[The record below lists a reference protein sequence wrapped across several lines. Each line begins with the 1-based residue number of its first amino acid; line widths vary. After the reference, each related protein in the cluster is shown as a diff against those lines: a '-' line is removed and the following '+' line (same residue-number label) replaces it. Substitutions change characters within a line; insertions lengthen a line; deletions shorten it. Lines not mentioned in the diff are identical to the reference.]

1 MKRLTGQLTSIAI
14 DQLDLRFSP
23 LRAPTAL
30 AVKKMAS
37 SLRARGQITPIVI
50 TTDPPSTVDGFK
62 RIQAARSLGM
72 GRLKAIGIHVG
83 PIQAKAMMYLMNRSG
98 SFSLIEEAILVREL
112 VDGDGLSQTDAA
124 ATLEKHKSWVNRRL
138 LMIRRLAP
146 EIIEDIKLQLIP
158 PGSAPALARLQQCD
172 QPEFSTAIQNHRLST
187 KQVIALVD
195 LWCKATD
202 PAMKRFLLL
211 SPTESLKMIEEKN
224 PSPHQELIGKMWR
237 LLKELDHQCRG
248 ENNVHQALNQVQTGL
263 VAIHQALLKERGNP

>member
-124 ATLEKHKSWVNRRL
+124 ATLKKHKN
-138 LMIRRLAP
+138 
-146 EIIEDIKLQLIP
+146 
-158 PGSAPALARLQQCD
+158 
-172 QPEFSTAIQNHRLST
+172 
-187 KQVIALVD
+187 
-195 LWCKATD
+195 
-202 PAMKRFLLL
+202 
-211 SPTESLKMIEEKN
+211 
-224 PSPHQELIGKMWR
+224 
-237 LLKELDHQCRG
+237 
-248 ENNVHQALNQVQTGL
+248 
-263 VAIHQALLKERGNP
+263 